1 MPVTRENAQSKPNPM
16 AADAAPATVPSGP
29 ANATTTL
36 SARTAVLARPLQEK
50 LGRVRAIL
58 VYKARCG
65 DRT

>member
-1 MPVTRENAQSKPNPM
+1 MAVSRENAQSKPNPM
-16 AADAAPATVPSGP
+16 AADAAPGTATSGP
-29 ANATTTL
+29 ANATTL
-36 SARTAVLARPLQEK
+36 SARPAVLARPLQEK